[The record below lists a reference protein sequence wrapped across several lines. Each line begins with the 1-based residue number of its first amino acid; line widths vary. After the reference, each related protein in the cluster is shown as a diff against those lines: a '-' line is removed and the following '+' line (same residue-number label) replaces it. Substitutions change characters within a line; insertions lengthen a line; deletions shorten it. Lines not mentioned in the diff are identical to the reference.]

1 MDFDYIKNKLEGTIE
16 TDRLHQ
22 QLYAT
27 DASVYKKYPIAV
39 CFPKSKLDIKRIVDF
54 AKTNRL
60 SLIPRSGGTSLAG
73 QCVGEGIVVDVS
85 KHMNK
90 IIDFDPKNKLITV
103 EPGIIR
109 DELNDYLKP
118 HQAFF
123 WS

>member
-39 CFPKSKLDIKRIVDF
+39 CFPNSNSDIKLILDF
-54 AKTNRL
+54 AKISHL

-73 QCVGEGIVVDVS
+73 
-85 KHMNK
+85 
-90 IIDFDPKNKLITV
+90 
-103 EPGIIR
+103 
-109 DELNDYLKP
+109 
-118 HQAFF
+118 
-123 WS
+123 